1 MMLMVDMI
9 RKFYFMVIMLMTC
22 SFIIGQDVSLSMGN
36 VDEQN
41 GTFDILY
48 DTQQNIYGFQLE
60 IAGVG
65 ILDATSDY
73 FDVMFNSEEE
83 AGVIIGFSMS
93 EDPAI
98 SPGVGVL
105 ASIMYQLEPW
115 PSDIC
120 IHNSILSSDDSI
132 ALESTNGECY
142 SVSGT
147 VPIMISF
154 GEVDLANRILE
165 INYASYVEIQG
176 FQLNVSGATIL
187 DVSNEY
193 LSNIEFDSMT
203 GSILAIDFSG
213 NVVPLGSGILLEIHF
228 EEIGELEACIN
239 NAIFTSDFTQVNH
252 QFEDEENCVF
262 MPAALYDCYG
272 VPNGDAVLDECGV
285 CNGNGMPDG
294 ACDCLGNVIDCFDVC
309 GGSSVLDVCD
319 VCDGDG
325 LSCFLL
331 GDLNFDGEINV
342 IDVIV
347 LVGIILPGGDPPSEE
362 QLLFADVN
370 EDGDINILD
379 VVALTH
385 IALSGGELARGKS
398 ASEFILYHGNG
409 VMEHEADGNIAG
421 IQLEVS
427 GNHEIIGHDL
437 PAGWLMHHGDGTIL
451 LHAMDGSSLQEKILF
466 TYSGEMHVESI
477 IVADWH
483 GSSIDV
489 SVVSLPDDYIL
500 SPAYPNPFNPT
511 TTLNLTLLVKE
522 KVSVQVYNMQGQ
534 QVASLHD
541 GAMEAGNHSLTWN
554 ADAHGSGIYFVKML
568 AGEHQSMQK
577 ITLIK

>member
-203 GSILAIDFSG
+203 GSILMI
-213 NVVPLGSGILLEIHF
+213 VVHAVV
-228 EEIGELEACIN
+228 ELTC
-239 NAIFTSDFTQVNH
+239 SMHMKKVQV
-252 QFEDEENCVF
+252 F
-262 MPAALYDCYG
+262 
-272 VPNGDAVLDECGV
+272 
-285 CNGNGMPDG
+285 
-294 ACDCLGNVIDCFDVC
+294 
-309 GGSSVLDVCD
+309 
-319 VCDGDG
+319 
-325 LSCFLL
+325 
-331 GDLNFDGEINV
+331 
-342 IDVIV
+342 VIV
-347 LVGIILPGGDPPSEE
+347 KELCGMNIVMMRMQMDWETLQQFNGFAHLVL
-362 QLLFADVN
+362 QL
-370 EDGDINILD
+370 
-379 VVALTH
+379 
-385 IALSGGELARGKS
+385 
-398 ASEFILYHGNG
+398 
-409 VMEHEADGNIAG
+409 
-421 IQLEVS
+421 VS
-427 GNHEIIGHDL
+427 
-437 PAGWLMHHGDGTIL
+437 
-451 LHAMDGSSLQEKILF
+451 
-466 TYSGEMHVESI
+466 
-477 IVADWH
+477 
-483 GSSIDV
+483 
-489 SVVSLPDDYIL
+489 
-500 SPAYPNPFNPT
+500 
-511 TTLNLTLLVKE
+511 
-522 KVSVQVYNMQGQ
+522 
-534 QVASLHD
+534 
-541 GAMEAGNHSLTWN
+541 
-554 ADAHGSGIYFVKML
+554 
-568 AGEHQSMQK
+568 
-577 ITLIK
+577 